1 MNRILKLSEVF
12 FVSTD
17 YLLRDDMEELPCAV
31 NPSEEAEPIENDKG
45 EALIKVSLETA
56 NEYLEHRKKSSVSIA
71 AGVMLCI
78 LSPILLIYL
87 GVAGEMKKI
96 PLTEDQGA
104 MLGLIIMFC
113 IVASAV
119 VIFIINGHKGAPYE
133 FLEKEP
139 LDTEYGIDGMVRD
152 KMKKYE
158 KSHIMEFSMGVVLC
172 IISCI
177 PIFLY
182 SFFTEMMVF

>member
-1 MNRILKLSEVF
+1 MVTRRACRKNRCQPSVHIKVGRRTICSGYEQNF
-12 FVSTD
+12 KTFRSIFVSTD

-96 PLTEDQGA
+96 PLTEDKAQ
-104 MLGLIIMFC
+104 C
-113 IVASAV
+113 
-119 VIFIINGHKGAPYE
+119 
-133 FLEKEP
+133 
-139 LDTEYGIDGMVRD
+139 LD
-152 KMKKYE
+152 
-158 KSHIMEFSMGVVLC
+158 
-172 IISCI
+172 
-177 PIFLY
+177 
-182 SFFTEMMVF
+182 